1 VLREFSTNVVLV
13 ATATLLFYA
22 ALTDLR
28 EFKIRNN
35 LVLAL
40 AGLYALYV
48 VLAGEPWMQ
57 VLWHVGFAAAMFVVL
72 LAFYARNWLGGGDV
86 KILTVCFLWVGMTY
100 ALPFTILLLI
110 FACGYVIMAEKFEW
124 VRVLHT
130 KRGRKVPYAPL
141 VAAALICV
149 FVLKFFVL
157 KTNGI

>member
-1 VLREFSTNVVLV
+1 MREFLANAVLV
-13 ATATLLFYA
+13 VTATVLFYA
-22 ALTDLR
+22 AMTDLR

-40 AGLYALYV
+40 ACLYALYV
-48 VLAGEPWMQ
+48 VLAGEPWTQ
-57 VLWHVGFAAAMFVVL
+57 VLWHIGFALVMFVVL
-72 LAFYARNWLGGGDV
+72 LAFYAQNWLGGGDV
-86 KILTVCFLWVGMTY
+86 KILTVCFLWVGITY

-110 FACGYVIMAEKFEW
+110 FAVGYVLMAQKFAW
-124 VRVLHT
+124 VSVLHT

-141 VAAALICV
+141 VAAALIGV